1 MCQCECVRVSTIGA
15 GFSMGLLLTLFYI
28 CIHSKVWILTL
39 LYVQSELLSR
49 YLSQEVP
56 TQLDQWLCNGMDLGD
71 SLPLD
76 EGVAFEKCEFGDIA
90 SWRKGFWSNQSVL
103 ELGAGLGKCY

>member
-1 MCQCECVRVSTIGA
+1 
-15 GFSMGLLLTLFYI
+15 
-28 CIHSKVWILTL
+28 
-39 LYVQSELLSR
+39 
-49 YLSQEVP
+49 
-56 TQLDQWLCNGMDLGD
+56 MDLGD